1 MHEPARL
8 VPLMLMRRANKQ
20 QRLRHQL
27 VADWRGAMG
36 APLIDNPVVTL
47 QSIIPGVLKEW
58 KLDDALRL
66 DDAAAAWREIV
77 GGFIAQQTMPDSLKR
92 GVLTV
97 RVLQPAIHHTLLMEK
112 ARLLQRLQERFGKST
127 VREVKFRH
135 G

>member
-1 MHEPARL
+1 MP
-8 VPLMLMRRANKQ
+8 VTIMRRANKQ

-47 QSIIPGVLKEW
+47 QSILPGVLKDW

-112 ARLLQRLQERFGKST
+112 ARLLQRLQDRFGKT
-127 VREVKFRH
+127 VVREVKFRH

>member
-1 MHEPARL
+1 
-8 VPLMLMRRANKQ
+8 MRRASKQ

-36 APLIDNPVVTL
+36 APLIDNPIVTL

-97 RVLQPAIHHTLLMEK
+97 RVLQPAMHHTLLMEK
-112 ARLLQRLQERFGKST
+112 ARLVQKLQERFGKT
-127 VREVKFRH
+127 VVREVKFRH

>member
-1 MHEPARL
+1 ML
-8 VPLMLMRRANKQ
+8 VTIMRRANKQ

-36 APLIDNPVVTL
+36 LPLIDNPVVTL
-47 QSIIPGVLKEW
+47 QSIIPGLLKNW

-66 DDAAAAWREIV
+66 DEAAAAWREIV

-92 GVLTV
+92 GVLMV

-112 ARLLQRLQERFGKST
+112 ARLLQRLQERFGASV

>member
-1 MHEPARL
+1 M
-8 VPLMLMRRANKQ
+8 
-20 QRLRHQL
+20 
-27 VADWRGAMG
+27 D

-58 KLDDALRL
+58 KLDDAIRL

-97 RVLQPAIHHTLLMEK
+97 RVLQPAMHHTLLMEK
-112 ARLLQRLQERFGKST
+112 ARLVQKLQERFGKT
-127 VREVKFRH
+127 VVREVKFRH